1 VNFIHH
7 PMGRV
12 QSTNTEARKL
22 ADAGAPEGTI
32 VTAKEQQAGRGRAGR
47 KWHSPPGNLYATLI
61 LRPKRDLIEVGSLS
75 LVMALAI
82 GRALGD
88 TISYV
93 DNWQLKWPNDVLVDG
108 EKIAGVLLETELG
121 SDNQLNYLIIGFGVN
136 VENAP
141 DVGDRVTTSLM
152 KQGVE
157 NASVDVMRER
167 ICTNFAELYALWQ
180 EGGFPAVKDLWI
192 SHAQGF
198 GCPVYLRSEK
208 QDISGNFVD
217 LSVNG
222 AMVVENRQGNL
233 HTIYAGD
240 VIMAH

>member
-1 VNFIHH
+1 VKFIHH
-7 PMGRV
+7 PLGRV
-12 QSTNTEARKL
+12 QSTNIEARKL
-22 ADAGAPEGTI
+22 ADLGAPEGTL

-47 KWHSPPGNLYATLI
+47 KWQSPAGNLYATLI
-61 LRPKRDLIEVGSLS
+61 LRPQRPLLEVGSLS

-108 EKIAGVLLETELG
+108 EKIAGVLLETELTK
-121 SDNQLNYLIIGFGVN
+121 DNELSYLIIGFGVN
-136 VENAP
+136 VEIAP
-141 DVGDRVTTSLM
+141 DVGDRVTTSLL

-157 NASVDVMRER
+157 SANVDATREL
-167 ICTNFAELYALWQ
+167 ICRHFSQLYALWQ
-180 EGGFPAVKDLWI
+180 EGGFPSVKDLWI

-198 GCPVYLRSEK
+198 GCPVYLRAEK
-208 QDISGNFVD
+208 QDISGNFID

-222 AMVVENRQGNL
+222 AMVVENKQGGL